1 MDKKRVWTLY
11 RVSTKAQV
19 NKDEDIPMQKNS
31 CHRFVNN
38 VPNWEITNELYE
50 RGVSGW
56 KKNVSQRDELQLIKE
71 GAINKEFDIL
81 LVYYSDRLGRNK
93 DEIPVIISFLSKNG
107 VSVYS
112 TEEGELRSVE
122 HVDSLLN
129 YIRFW
134 QSEGESI
141 KTSLRVKEQIKQ
153 MNEAGSFTGG
163 NIALGYDLIETELKH
178 PKKDKYLNKLVINE
192 KQADI
197 IKIIFDLSANKGYGR
212 HRIAAY
218 LNERGY
224 VNHLGNKFND
234 KFIHRLLNN
243 PIYIGLKR
251 YNTKG
256 IDSLNIE
263 YKTQPYDD
271 NLRII
276 DDNTFYKA
284 QELMRK
290 RKLYLQEENKH
301 LHDSIPHSSKV
312 LLSGLLRCAYC
323 GHVMKTDYSYKDY
336 KRKDGTIN
344 RMICYRYRCVNAVN
358 KITEHPKNQVGA
370 KNIDTQLKDMVIS
383 AIREIDLSNI
393 EENVNKVKN
402 VKLSTK
408 NNELNNLQKELQK
421 KQKNLFVLNNEIP
434 KSLIG
439 ESAFS
444 PDVLNKSIKQVE
456 TEINSILEN
465 IKLINENII
474 NIGKNINE
482 AEHHKN
488 ILYNWEDKFNNA
500 DINAKKIYLSE
511 IINYIE
517 WSKEKLQIKWKVFVE
532 LLMSNKNKQPY

>member
-11 RVSTKAQV
+11 RVSTKSQI
-19 NKDEDIPMQKNS
+19 NRDNDIPLQKTA
-31 CHRFVNN
+31 CHEFVNN
-38 VPNWEITNELYE
+38 IPNWKITKELYE

-56 KKNVSQRDELQLIKE
+56 KKSVSQRDELQQIKE
-71 GAINKEFDIL
+71 GSINKQFDIL
-81 LVYYSDRLGRNK
+81 LVYHSDRLGRNK

-107 VSVYS
+107 VIVYS

-134 QSEGESI
+134 QSEGESLKTSMRI
-141 KTSLRVKEQIKQ
+141 KTQFKQ
-153 MNEAGSFTGG
+153 MNEVGSFTGG

-192 KQADI
+192 SQANI
-197 IKIIFDLSANKGYGR
+197 VRIIFDLSANKGYGR
-212 HRIAAY
+212 HKIVAY

-234 KFIHRLLNN
+234 KLIHRLLNN

-276 DDNTFYKA
+276 DDETFYKA

-312 LLSGLLRCAYC
+312 LLSGLLRCSYC
-323 GHVMKTDYSYKDY
+323 GQVMKTDYSYKDY
-336 KRKDGTIN
+336 KRKDGSIN
-344 RMICYRYRCVNAVN
+344 RMICYRYRCVNGLN
-358 KITEHPKNQVGA
+358 KTVHHPKNQVGA
-370 KNIDTQLKDMVIS
+370 KNIDAQLKDMVID
-383 AIREIDLSNI
+383 AIREIDLSNV
-393 EENVNKVKN
+393 ENNVNKSKN
-402 VKLSTK
+402 IKLSTK

-421 KQKNLFVLNNEIP
+421 KQKSLFVLNNEIP

-444 PDVLNKSIKQVE
+444 PEILNKSIKQIE
-456 TEINSILEN
+456 NEIDNILEN

-474 NIGKNINE
+474 SIGKNINE

-500 DINAKKIYLSE
+500 DIDGKKVYLSE

-517 WSKEKLQIKWKVFVE
+517 WSKEKLHIKWKVFIE
-532 LLMSNKNKQPY
+532 LLISNKNK

>member
-19 NKDEDIPMQKNS
+19 DHDSDIPLQKTA
-31 CHRFVNN
+31 CYRFANN
-38 VPNWEITNELYE
+38 MPNWEITNELYE
-50 RGVSGW
+50 RGISGW
-56 KKNVSQRDELQLIKE
+56 KKSVSQRDELQIIKE

-107 VSVYS
+107 VVVYS

-129 YIRFW
+129 YIRYW
-134 QSEGESI
+134 MAEGESI

-153 MNEAGSFTGG
+153 MNEFGSFTGG
-163 NIALGYDLIETELKH
+163 NITIGYDLIETELKH

-192 KQADI
+192 SQANI
-197 IKIIFDLSANKGYGR
+197 VRIIFDLSANKGYGR
-212 HRIAAY
+212 HKITAY

-251 YNTKG
+251 YNIKG
-256 IDSLNIE
+256 VDSLNIE

-271 NLRII
+271 SLRII
-276 DDNTFYKA
+276 DDETFYKA

-312 LLSGLLRCAYC
+312 LLSGLLRCSYC
-323 GHVMKTDYSYKDY
+323 GQVMKTDYSYKDY
-336 KRKDGTIN
+336 KRKDGSIN
-344 RMICYRYRCVNAVN
+344 RMICYRYRCVNGLN
-358 KITEHPKNQVGA
+358 KTVYHPKNQVGA
-370 KNIDTQLKDMVIS
+370 KNVDIQLHDMVIEE
-383 AIREIDLSNI
+383 IRGINLSGI
-393 EENVNKVKN
+393 EENLNKSKN

-444 PDVLNKSIKQVE
+444 PEVLNKSIKQVE
-456 TEINSILEN
+456 TEINNILEN

-482 AEHHKN
+482 VEHHKN
-488 ILYNWEDKFNNA
+488 ILYNWEEKFNNA
-500 DINAKKIYLSE
+500 DIDGKKILLSE
-511 IINYIE
+511 IIEYVE
-517 WSKEKLQIKWKVFVE
+517 WSKDNIHIEWKEFIKF
-532 LLMSNKNKQPY
+532 LISNQNK

>member
-11 RVSTKAQV
+11 RVSTKSQI
-19 NKDEDIPMQKNS
+19 NRDNDIPLQKTA
-31 CHRFVNN
+31 CHEFVNN
-38 VPNWEITNELYE
+38 IPNWKITKELYE

-56 KKNVSQRDELQLIKE
+56 KKSVSQRDELQQIKE
-71 GAINKEFDIL
+71 GSINKQFDIL
-81 LVYYSDRLGRNK
+81 LVYHSDRLGRNK

-134 QSEGESI
+134 QSEGESLKTSMRI
-141 KTSLRVKEQIKQ
+141 KTQFKQ
-153 MNEAGSFTGG
+153 MNEVGSFTGG
-163 NIALGYDLIETELKH
+163 NIAFGYDLIETELKH
-178 PKKDKYLNKLVINE
+178 PKKDKYLNKLVVNE
-192 KQADI
+192 KQANI
-197 IKIIFDLSANKGYGR
+197 VKIIFDLSANKGYGR
-212 HRIAAY
+212 HRITAY

-271 NLRII
+271 SLRII
-276 DDNTFYKA
+276 DDETFYKA

-301 LHDSIPHSSKV
+301 LHDSIPYASKV

-344 RMICYRYRCVNAVN
+344 RMICYRYRCINAIN
-358 KITEHPKNQVGA
+358 KTIKHPKNQVGA
-370 KNIDTQLKDMVIS
+370 KGIDIKILNMVING
-383 AIREIDLSNI
+383 IRGINFSKI
-393 EENVNKVKN
+393 EENVNKSKN

-421 KQKNLFVLNNEIP
+421 KQKNLFVLNDEIP

-444 PDVLNKSIKQVE
+444 PDILNKSIKQIE
-456 TEINSILEN
+456 TEIYNILEN

-474 NIGKNINE
+474 NMDKNINE
-482 AEHHKN
+482 LENYKN
-488 ILYNWEDKFNNA
+488 IVYNWENKFNDA
-500 DINAKKIYLSE
+500 DIDGKKILLFE
-511 IINYIE
+511 IIDYVEWSIDNLHIE
-517 WSKEKLQIKWKVFVE
+517 WKEFMRLFMFNQ
-532 LLMSNKNKQPY
+532 NK

>member
-11 RVSTKAQV
+11 RVSTKEQV
-19 NKDEDIPMQKNS
+19 NKDNDIPMQRTA
-31 CHRFVNN
+31 CYRFANN
-38 VPNWEITNELYE
+38 MPNWEITNELYE
-50 RGVSGW
+50 RGISGW
-56 KKNVSQRDELQLIKE
+56 KKSVSQRDELQQIKE

-93 DEIPVIISFLSKNG
+93 DEIPVIISFLGKNG
-107 VSVYS
+107 VVVYS

-129 YIRFW
+129 YIRYW
-134 QSEGESI
+134 QAEGESI
-141 KTSLRVKEQIKQ
+141 KTSVRVKEQIKQ
-153 MNEAGSFTGG
+153 MNEIGAFTGG
-163 NIALGYDLIETELKH
+163 NIAFGYDLIETELKH

-192 KQADI
+192 KQSDI
-197 IKIIFDLSANKGYGR
+197 VKIIFDLSANKGYGR

-218 LNERGY
+218 LNEKGDI
-224 VNHLGNKFND
+224 NHLGNKFND

-256 IDSLNIE
+256 VDSLNIE

-271 NLRII
+271 SLRII

-284 QELMRK
+284 SELMRK
-290 RKLYLQEENKH
+290 RKLYLQEENKQF
-301 LHDSIPHSSKV
+301 HDSIPYSSKV

-358 KITEHPKNQVGA
+358 KITEHPKKQVGA
-370 KNIDTQLKDMVIS
+370 KGIDIKIQNMIING
-383 AIREIDLSNI
+383 IREIDLSDM
-393 EENVNKVKN
+393 ENNVSKIKN

-421 KQKNLFVLNNEIP
+421 KQKSLFILNNEIP

-444 PDVLNKSIKQVE
+444 PEVLNKSIKQIE
-456 TEINSILEN
+456 IEINNIIEN
-465 IKLINENII
+465 IKLINENIL
-474 NIGKNINE
+474 NMGKNINE
-482 AEHHKN
+482 VENYKN
-488 ILYNWEDKFNNA
+488 ILYNWEDKYMNA
-500 DINAKKIYLSE
+500 DIDAKKIYLSDV
-511 IINYIE
+511 IDYVE
-517 WSKEKLQIKWKVFVE
+517 WSIDNIHIEWKVFVK
-532 LLMSNKNKQPY
+532 LLMSNKK

>member
-19 NKDEDIPMQKNS
+19 NKDEDIPLQKTA
-31 CHRFVNN
+31 CHEFVNN
-38 VPNWEITNELYE
+38 MPNWEITKELYE

-56 KKNVSQRDELQLIKE
+56 KKSVSQRDELQQIKE
-71 GAINKEFDIL
+71 GSINKEFDIL
-81 LVYYSDRLGRNK
+81 LVYHSDRLGRNK

-107 VSVYS
+107 VIVYS

-134 QSEGESI
+134 QSEGESLKI
-141 KTSLRVKEQIKQ
+141 SMRVKEQIKQ
-153 MNEAGSFTGG
+153 MNEVGSFTGG

-192 KQADI
+192 SQANI
-197 IKIIFDLSANKGYGR
+197 VRIIFDLSANKGYGR
-212 HRIAAY
+212 HKITAY

-276 DDNTFYKA
+276 DDETFYKA

-301 LHDSIPHSSKV
+301 LHDSIPYSSKV

-323 GHVMKTDYSYKDY
+323 GQFMKTDYSYKDY

-344 RMICYRYRCVNAVN
+344 RMICYRYRCINGLN
-358 KITEHPKNQVGA
+358 KTIYHPKNQVGA
-370 KNIDTQLKDMVIS
+370 KNVDIQAKDKIINAFTKIDFN
-383 AIREIDLSNI
+383 DLIN
-393 EENVNKVKN
+393 NTNKTKN
-402 VKLSTK
+402 DKLITK

-421 KQKNLFVLNNEIP
+421 KQKYLDVLHNEIP
-434 KSLIG
+434 KVLLG
-439 ESAFS
+439 ESKF
-444 PDVLNKSIKQVE
+444 PQDMLNKSIINLE
-456 TEINSILEN
+456 IEINNIIEN
-465 IKLINENII
+465 INLLKNEII
-474 NIGKNINE
+474 DMEKNLDNTEKEIS
-482 AEHHKN
+482 
-488 ILYNWEDKFNNA
+488 ILYNWKDKFNNA
-500 DINAKKIYLSE
+500 DINGKKILLSE
-511 IINYIE
+511 IIKYVE
-517 WSKEKLQIKWKVFVE
+517 WSKDNIHIEWKKFID
-532 LLMSNKNKQPY
+532 LYMLSQNK

>member
-11 RVSTKAQV
+11 RVSTKEQV
-19 NKDEDIPMQKNS
+19 NHDNDIPMQKTA
-31 CHRFVNN
+31 CYRFANN
-38 VPNWEITNELYE
+38 MPNWEITNELYE

-56 KKNVSQRDELQLIKE
+56 KKSVSQRDELQQIKE

-81 LVYYSDRLGRNK
+81 LVYHSDRLGRNK
-93 DEIPVIISFLSKNG
+93 DEIPVIISFLSKNK
-107 VSVYS
+107 VIVYS
-112 TEEGELRSVE
+112 TEEGELRSIE

-134 QSEGESI
+134 QSEGESLKI
-141 KTSLRVKEQIKQ
+141 SMRVKEQIKQ
-153 MNEAGSFTGG
+153 MNEVGSFTGG

-192 KQADI
+192 SQANI
-197 IKIIFDLSANKGYGR
+197 VRIIFDLSANKGYGR
-212 HRIAAY
+212 HKIVAY

-234 KFIHRLLNN
+234 KLIHRLLNN

-271 NLRII
+271 SLRII
-276 DDNTFYKA
+276 DDETFYKA

-301 LHDSIPHSSKV
+301 LHDSIPYSSKV
-312 LLSGLLRCAYC
+312 LLSGLIRCTYC
-323 GHVMKTDYSYKDY
+323 GQFMKTDYSYKDY
-336 KRKDGTIN
+336 KRKDGSIN
-344 RMICYRYRCVNAVN
+344 RMICYRYRCVNGLN
-358 KITEHPKNQVGA
+358 KTVHHPKNQVGA
-370 KNIDTQLKDMVIS
+370 KNIDAQLKDMVID
-383 AIREIDLSNI
+383 AIREIDLSNV
-393 EENVNKVKN
+393 ENNVNKSKN
-402 VKLSTK
+402 IKLSTK

-421 KQKNLFVLNNEIP
+421 KQKSLFVLNNEIP

-444 PDVLNKSIKQVE
+444 PEILNKSIKQIE
-456 TEINSILEN
+456 NEIDNILEN

-474 NIGKNINE
+474 SIGKNINE

-500 DINAKKIYLSE
+500 DIDGKKVYLSE

-517 WSKEKLQIKWKVFVE
+517 WSKEKLHIKWKVFIE
-532 LLMSNKNKQPY
+532 LLISNKNK